1 MFLVQINGIEK
12 KKGNRNKYNSKNKR
26 KDRAKDNVDF

>member
-1 MFLVQINGIEK
+1 MTLVKINGIE

-26 KDRAKDNVDF
+26 RDRAKDNLDF

>member
-1 MFLVQINGIEK
+1 MTLVKINGIE

-26 KDRAKDNVDF
+26 KDKAKDNVDF